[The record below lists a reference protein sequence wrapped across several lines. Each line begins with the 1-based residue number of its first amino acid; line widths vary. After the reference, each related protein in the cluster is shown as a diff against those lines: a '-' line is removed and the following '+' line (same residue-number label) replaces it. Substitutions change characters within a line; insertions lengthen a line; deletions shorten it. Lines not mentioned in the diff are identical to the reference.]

1 MLNEA
6 GACWDVTP
14 DRILCAWLRFIGLAY
29 FKLCWEK
36 GFRLFESKRDIDQSL
51 SMMFTVAAFPDHRSM
66 GYQSACVFSS
76 SSNALFQ

>member
-29 FKLCWEK
+29 FKLGWKK